1 MNKKQI
7 DYPDESN
14 SIFERWKISRLG
26 GVMIDDVLWQ
36 MAVLLRQR
44 QLGETLVWFENFC
57 QNELEIKGS

>member
-1 MNKKQI
+1 
-7 DYPDESN
+7 
-14 SIFERWKISRLG
+14 
-26 GVMIDDVLWQ
+26 MIDDVLRQ